1 MLRRGALTMSVVL
14 AIVAAVV
21 GYLLGSIPTG
31 LIIGRVYKNVD
42 IRRVGSQ
49 RTGAT
54 NVLRT
59 LGPGA
64 AAIVFLTDGFKG
76 VLAVLIANALTN
88 GDALATSVAALG
100 AIIGHS
106 YSVFIGFRGGRG
118 VTTGLGALFILAP
131 VAGLIAATLG
141 AVLII
146 LTRYVSLGSMVG
158 AASGGI
164 VLCLLALL
172 GLEPLPY
179 LLYGSAAA
187 AFIIVSHRDNI
198 SRIASGT
205 ERRIGERVE
214 LG

>member
-1 MLRRGALTMSVVL
+1 MPVIL

-21 GYLLGSIPTG
+21 GYLIGAIPTG
-31 LIIGRVYKNVD
+31 LIVGRVYKNIDVT
-42 IRRVGSQ
+42 RVGSQ

-64 AAIVFLTDGFKG
+64 AAIVFLGDAFKG
-76 VLAVLIANALTN
+76 VLAVLITNALAN
-88 GDALATSVAALG
+88 GDALAASLAALG
-100 AIIGHS
+100 AIVGHS

-118 VTTGLGALFILAP
+118 VTTGLGALAVLAP
-131 VAGLIAATLG
+131 EAALIAVALG
-141 AVLII
+141 AVLIL
-146 LTRYVSLGSMVG
+146 LTRYVSLGSIVG

-164 VLCLLALL
+164 ALCLLSLI
-172 GLEPLPY
+172 GHEPRPY
-179 LLYGSAAA
+179 LLYGSVAA

-198 SRIASGT
+198 ARIVSGT
-205 ERRIGERVE
+205 ERRLGERIE

>member
-1 MLRRGALTMSVVL
+1 MPVIL

-21 GYLLGSIPTG
+21 GYLIGSIPTG
-31 LIIGRVYKNVD
+31 LIVGRVYKNVD
-42 IRRVGSQ
+42 ITRVGSQ

-64 AAIVFLTDGFKG
+64 AAIVFLGDALKG
-76 VLAVLIANALTN
+76 VLAVVIANALTN
-88 GDALATSVAALG
+88 GDALAASLAALG
-100 AIIGHS
+100 AIVGHS

-118 VTTGLGALFILAP
+118 VTPGLGALLVLAP
-131 VAGLIAATLG
+131 VAALIAVALG
-141 AVLII
+141 AVLIV
-146 LTRYVSLGSMVG
+146 LTRYVSLGSIAG

-164 VLCLLALL
+164 VLCILALI
-172 GLEPLPY
+172 GLEPRPY
-179 LLYGSAAA
+179 LLYGSVAA

-198 SRIASGT
+198 ARIASGT
-205 ERRIGERVE
+205 ERRLGERVE

>member
-1 MLRRGALTMSVVL
+1 MPLVL

-21 GYLLGSIPTG
+21 GYVLGAIPTG
-31 LIIGRVYKNVD
+31 LIVGRVYKNVD
-42 IRRVGSQ
+42 ITRVGSQ

-64 AAIVFLTDGFKG
+64 AAIVFLGDGLKG
-76 VLAVLIANALTN
+76 VLAVLISNALTN
-88 GDALATSVAALG
+88 GDAMAASIAALG

-118 VTTGLGALFILAP
+118 VTTGLGALLVLAP
-131 VAGLIAATLG
+131 QAALVGVALG

-146 LTRYVSLGSMVG
+146 LTRYVSLGSIVG

-164 VLCLLALL
+164 ALCLLALI
-172 GLEPLPY
+172 GVEPRPY
-179 LLYGSAAA
+179 LLYGSVAA

-198 SRIASGT
+198 ARIASGT
-205 ERRIGERVE
+205 ERRLGERVE